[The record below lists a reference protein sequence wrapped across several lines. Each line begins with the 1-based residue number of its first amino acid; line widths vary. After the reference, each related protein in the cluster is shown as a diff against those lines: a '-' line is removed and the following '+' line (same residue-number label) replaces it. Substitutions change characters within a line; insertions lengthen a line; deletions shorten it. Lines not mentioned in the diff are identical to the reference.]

1 MRYVEFKRILSK
13 GSFGITPFF
22 EENHSELVN
31 HLKYQLIHVGLWG
44 LGDNHFFIYIR
55 SCELKNM
62 FHPAS
67 LYIQVGSEENHFSSS
82 PNPAPS

>member
-55 SCELKNM
+55 SCELKKHVSPCSM
-62 FHPAS
+62 
-67 LYIQVGSEENHFSSS
+67 LYSGGIRREPLLIIS
-82 PNPAPS
+82 